1 MINIM
6 YNYKS
11 KGLKNA
17 LDLRSNH
24 SVYGKLQL
32 GVMWGS
38 WLLLNPGLK
47 AVLLHIFEG
56 SGWAGLL

>member
-6 YNYKS
+6 YNYKN

-24 SVYGKLQL
+24 SVYGKLKL
-32 GVMWGS
+32 GVS
-38 WLLLNPGLK
+38 GLK
-47 AVLLHIFEG
+47 SLYLGVRLYLYC
-56 SGWAGLL
+56 

>member
-32 GVMWGS
+32 EAS
-38 WLLLNPGLK
+38 GLK
-47 AVLLHIFEG
+47 SLCLGVHLCLYC
-56 SGWAGLL
+56 